1 MKIVIALFDPA
12 DGSGALGRL
21 TDNGFSRE
29 DLSLISSAADLS
41 FDLED
46 DIEGEPEETAITGAV
61 IGGTAGGAVGAL
73 GAWAASSIPGLEA
86 FSVAGLVATGAGA
99 AIGTYLGGLYATR
112 AETQT
117 KLDIHQELD
126 KGKVLLVIRTDQE
139 GAEKAASLLEQSGG
153 HDVEIHDLNSQ

>member
-1 MKIVIALFDPA
+1 MKIVFALFDPA
-12 DGSGALGRL
+12 DSSAAIRLLTNSGFA
-21 TDNGFSRE
+21 RE

-46 DIEGEPEETAITGAV
+46 DIEGEPEETAVTGAIV
-61 IGGTAGGAVGAL
+61 GGTAGGAVGAL
-73 GAWAASSIPGLEA
+73 GAWAASTIPGLET

-126 KGKVLLVIRTDQE
+126 EGKVLLVVKTEQDR
-139 GAEKAASLLEQSGG
+139 AETAASLLERSNG
-153 HDVEIHDLNSQ
+153 HDV